1 LRAPCNLPEKVLAD
15 VHKISY
21 IVHMSKAPLPDKP
34 SMSVNVRVSGALR
47 EHVERSASE
56 GDYESVS
63 EYVRDLIR
71 KDKAAKEEAA
81 FQRVKAELQA
91 AFAEP
96 RENYHTLTA
105 DEIRAFAR
113 QKRK

>member
-1 LRAPCNLPEKVLAD
+1 MSRAAVPE
-15 VHKISY
+15 ST
-21 IVHMSKAPLPDKP
+21 

-47 EHVERSASE
+47 EHVERTTSE

-71 KDKAAKEEAA
+71 KDKAEKEGVA
-81 FQRVKAELQA
+81 FERVKTALQA

-96 RENYHTLTA
+96 RENYHSLTLERIRTQARA
-105 DEIRAFAR
+105 DRA
-113 QKRK
+113 

>member
-1 LRAPCNLPEKVLAD
+1 MNAAAIGACHNIWHIL
-15 VHKISY
+15 
-21 IVHMSKAPLPDKP
+21 HMSKTPAPENP

-81 FQRVKAELQA
+81 FQRLKGELQA
-91 AFAEP
+91 AFAVPDSE
-96 RENYHTLTA
+96 YHTMTA
-105 DEIRAFAR
+105 EEIRAFAKQR
-113 QKRK
+113 RK